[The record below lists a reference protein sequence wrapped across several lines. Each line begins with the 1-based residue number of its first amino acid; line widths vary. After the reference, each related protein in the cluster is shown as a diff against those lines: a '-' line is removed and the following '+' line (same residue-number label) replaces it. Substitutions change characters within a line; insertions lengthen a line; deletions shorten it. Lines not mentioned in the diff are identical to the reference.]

1 MEDTVRDRIPHFY
14 LRGGFDYGRLGGVD
28 RFMMNMLKKMLLK
41 KESLTDDDKGLLA
54 AYDTPIDFTDRDNL
68 ADIFKFLA
76 E

>member
-1 MEDTVRDRIPHFY
+1 
-14 LRGGFDYGRLGGVD
+14 
-28 RFMMNMLKKMLLK
+28 MLLK

-68 ADIFKFLA
+68 ADIIKFLA